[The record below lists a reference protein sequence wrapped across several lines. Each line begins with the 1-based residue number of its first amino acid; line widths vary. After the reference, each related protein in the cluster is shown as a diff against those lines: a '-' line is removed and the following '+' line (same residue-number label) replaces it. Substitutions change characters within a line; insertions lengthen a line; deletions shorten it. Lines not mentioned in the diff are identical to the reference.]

1 MVIFAARYRD
11 RRWAGAVALAVTL
24 VGPLSGCSG
33 STPLSADGIPPAA
46 RHLQAFD
53 PPTSFDFG
61 DGNGT
66 GDALDEG
73 VQPSTSSPTRQ
84 RPAISLKDTTAFVT
98 TEDGMKAVDAVT
110 RNTLWS
116 ASSTIP
122 ATKSGFGSE
131 RAAPL
136 PARFHGADAVLAAF
150 SRFIPGTGTGRGRN
164 VIEVLAADSTTGRT
178 VWSAQVDLVI
188 TPPNKEA
195 LSHDD
200 SLLADGIRAAQ
211 VVAVDDQSVV
221 VSDDETTYVVD
232 AGSGQLRWTRP
243 DFHAMQLVDGI
254 VAGAEAPTYGERQLA
269 GYGVSDGSPRWSA
282 VHTESHAVASSTGPG
297 LLAMSASDGFVIV
310 DARTG
315 AIRAHPGPGAY
326 VHPWH
331 CDFDGTSVIL
341 CNDQLFGQT
350 HSIAAL
356 DATSMKWLWS
366 ITETPGGRLVPV
378 VTAVWHGAVYGRTT
392 NGNVILDA
400 RTGADRATPKLAP
413 FLVNAYVGIEDRG
426 HSMSLM
432 RSTG

>member
-1 MVIFAARYRD
+1 MMIFAARFRH
-11 RRWAGAVALAVTL
+11 RRWVGAVALVVAL
-24 VGPLSGCSG
+24 AGPLSGCSG
-33 STPLSADGIPPAA
+33 STPLSADGVPPAA

-73 VQPSTSSPTRQ
+73 VQPSTSSPARQ

-98 TEDGMKAVDAVT
+98 TEDGVKAVDAVT

-136 PARFHGADAVLAAF
+136 PAHFHGVDAVLVAF

-164 VIEVLAADSTTGRT
+164 VIEVLAADSTTGKT
-178 VWSAQVDLVI
+178 VWTAQVDLVI
-188 TPPNKEA
+188 TPLDKEA
-195 LSHDD
+195 LSRDD

-232 AGSGQLRWTRP
+232 AGSGQLRWTRA

-254 VAGAEAPTYGERQLA
+254 VTGAEAPTYGERQLA
-269 GYGVSDGSPRWSA
+269 GYSASDGSPRWSA
-282 VHTESHAVASSTGPG
+282 VHTESHAVASPAGPG

-356 DATSMKWLWS
+356 DTTSMKWLWS